1 MSTMTQVAVAHR
13 SLDLCVEIIQ
23 ITSIEFVA
31 MKAYEGVANSKAWP
45 TAMVMVLQFCVQAEP
60 VRTKG
65 ELRATSFTRVAHA
78 GGLLHCAICCHY
90 IGAFSFNNL
99 SIGMILACVTLIF
112 DNYASNCKL
121 ILSKT

>member
-65 ELRATSFTRVAHA
+65 ELRATSFYSRCPCGWTAA
-78 GGLLHCAICCHY
+78 LCNMLSLHRC
-90 IGAFSFNNL
+90 F
-99 SIGMILACVTLIF
+99 
-112 DNYASNCKL
+112 
-121 ILSKT
+121 